1 MATLNIQTVRGLKC
15 GARNADMKGRTRE
28 RLSPDGAHDP
38 MQRPHRPAFGLPVFM
53 RWEGHGITCAE
64 KLAGPGDKEA
74 RPRRQQRLRADD
86 VLGGRAARSGGHD
99 VDLLTPRT

>member
-1 MATLNIQTVRGLKC
+1 MAHTIRC
-15 GARNADMKGRTRE
+15 
-28 RLSPDGAHDP
+28 SAHTAP
-38 MQRPHRPAFGLPVFM
+38 RSACRFM